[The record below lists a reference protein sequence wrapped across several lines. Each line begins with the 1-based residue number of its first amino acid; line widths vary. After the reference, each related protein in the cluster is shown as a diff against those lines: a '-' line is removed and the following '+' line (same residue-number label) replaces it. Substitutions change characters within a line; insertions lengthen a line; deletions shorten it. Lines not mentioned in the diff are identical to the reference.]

1 MGCLKKN
8 RDKGGTI
15 SEERGCKRCLIG
27 NAYGK
32 NENLFFLLLVMSD
45 AALPDYKPK
54 LLSEGALYIIILNSA
69 LSFQSLIKSC
79 HQKIKKRSRNV
90 DCL

>member
-1 MGCLKKN
+1 
-8 RDKGGTI
+8 
-15 SEERGCKRCLIG
+15 
-27 NAYGK
+27 
-32 NENLFFLLLVMSD
+32 MSD

-79 HQKIKKRSRNV
+79 HQKIKKRSRNESIV
-90 DCL
+90 CDS